1 MKGCKHS
8 VFFIVPYLIPILCNY
23 YINHIQWAILKS
35 TIIEICCQT
44 FLTIPYLS
52 FLCSLWRTLP
62 FIEISW
68 QPLKT
73 LPVSWS
79 LPCQIF
85 SSEKKYY
92 KRNCALMIRPKE
104 APNIYLPGE
113 HFSRSKVPPLNL
125 SKKNSPL
132 NCFRKSPP

>member
-85 SSEKKYY
+85 SSEKSI
-92 KRNCALMIRPKE
+92 IRETVLLWFVLRKHPIFICRGSTFHE
-104 APNIYLPGE
+104 SGGL
-113 HFSRSKVPPLNL
+113 FSEQ
-125 SKKNSPL
+125 
-132 NCFRKSPP
+132 FRGGGLFSGTM